1 MTPEQERD
9 KEVTDAIVEVIG
21 ALKGALR
28 GFGHLCEAGADYLEA
43 KNRSRFFD
51 RGPYPPKD
59 PSMRQKAPVRAVK
72 QMPPSKN

>member
-21 ALKGALR
+21 AFKGALR
-28 GFGHLCEAGADYLEA
+28 GFGHL
-43 KNRSRFFD
+43 
-51 RGPYPPKD
+51 PKD
-59 PSMRQKAPVRAVK
+59 PSMRQKVPSKVVK